1 MSRTC
6 LPTSKKERER
16 VVLNAQKMTL
26 KGGNPAKAEKKNS
39 LQQNVPERSHFI
51 YPLYLK
57 LFKQPCLRWQLRS
70 LPRRTSHHLPS
81 LALPL
86 VVSLRDDMFCRA
98 ARREETIFHR
108 PRHLFCSNGLES
120 RPYTIIRASRR
131 RS

>member
-1 MSRTC
+1 MCPELACRRI
-6 LPTSKKERER
+6 RER
-16 VVLNAQKMTL
+16 TSCLECTMTL
-26 KGGNPAKAEKKNS
+26 KGGIPRKAEKKNS

-86 VVSLRDDMFCRA
+86 VVVSLGDDMFCRA
-98 ARREETIFHR
+98 ARREDTIFHR

-120 RPYTIIRASRR
+120 RPYAIIRASRR